1 MRSQKKTRHLLVKA
15 DGVWYTELDYKRKVL
30 FRQPQEEPFMK
41 ILAIDLNSL
50 MNRSFFAI
58 RTLTAKDGTP
68 TNALYGFAK
77 TYQKLIKTYQPDV
90 VIAAYDVH
98 APTFRHKMYADYK
111 GTRSPMADELRVQMP
126 LGREFVSLAGGTVI
140 GIEGW
145 EADDILGTIGRW
157 AEENKASCVIATG
170 DRDSFQLIS
179 DTVSVNLATNKGDVL
194 MTPKEIMDQY
204 GVAPEQMIEIKSL
217 MGDASDNIPGV
228 KGIGEKTAGTLIR
241 ENGSLSYILDHL
253 PEIKATPRIKKLI
266 EEHKEEALLSHT
278 LGTIRRDAPLPETPD
293 QLTGKKASPRLR
305 DFLTR
310 YSMATLIDS
319 FLPADEES
327 GTEEQEEKASASEK
341 AVIRTDPKL
350 SDVQKK
356 LETEETID
364 YLLLSD
370 ALLIRTGE
378 TEVSVFSS
386 EKEQALDW
394 MLKTEKQLVTFDAKE
409 TYKAGFERNEPVKC
423 LIEDLLLA
431 AYLLSSS
438 DKSYSLDEMYS
449 VYLPACKVG
458 GSREEQLLLLPE
470 LRKVVGGILRER
482 QMEYLYR
489 EIELPLCRVLASMEV
504 IGFQI
509 DQEGIKQFGQTLDE
523 QIASLKDEIMEL
535 AGVPFNF
542 NSTQQLAEILF
553 NRLGLPHGK
562 KTKNGYST
570 NAEVLES
577 LRGMHPIIEKILDY
591 RKLSKLS
598 STYVTGLL
606 KAVRADGRIHS
617 TFNQTETRTGR
628 ISSAEPNIQNIPV
641 RTKLGAEMRK
651 FFVAQEGWTLVDA
664 DYSQIELRILAHI
677 SGDKNMIEGFRQG
690 ADIHRMTASQVFHVP
705 FDEVPPE
712 LRSRS
717 KAINFGIVYGISAY
731 SLSQDIGVSVK
742 EAQQY
747 IDDYLHTY
755 EGVARYMKEAVEKAR
770 ENGYVE
776 TLFHRPRYLPDI
788 HASKAPLRAFS
799 ERVAMNMPI
808 QGTAADV
815 IKLAMIRVY
824 DRLASEGL
832 KARLILQVHDELLV
846 ETPEEEAEKVRE
858 IVEYEMEHAVD
869 YSVQLLSDAHIG
881 KNWYLAKG

>member
-1 MRSQKKTRHLLVKA
+1 
-15 DGVWYTELDYKRKVL
+15 
-30 FRQPQEEPFMK
+30 
-41 ILAIDLNSL
+41 
-50 MNRSFFAI
+50 
-58 RTLTAKDGTP
+58 
-68 TNALYGFAK
+68 
-77 TYQKLIKTYQPDV
+77 
-90 VIAAYDVH
+90 
-98 APTFRHKMYADYK
+98 
-111 GTRSPMADELRVQMP
+111 
-126 LGREFVSLAGGTVI
+126 
-140 GIEGW
+140 
-145 EADDILGTIGRW
+145 
-157 AEENKASCVIATG
+157 
-170 DRDSFQLIS
+170 
-179 DTVSVNLATNKGDVL
+179 
-194 MTPKEIMDQY
+194 
-204 GVAPEQMIEIKSL
+204 
-217 MGDASDNIPGV
+217 
-228 KGIGEKTAGTLIR
+228 
-241 ENGSLSYILDHL
+241 
-253 PEIKATPRIKKLI
+253 
-266 EEHKEEALLSHT
+266 
-278 LGTIRRDAPLPETPD
+278 
-293 QLTGKKASPRLR
+293 
-305 DFLTR
+305 
-310 YSMATLIDS
+310 
-319 FLPADEES
+319 
-327 GTEEQEEKASASEK
+327 
-341 AVIRTDPKL
+341 
-350 SDVQKK
+350 
-356 LETEETID
+356 
-364 YLLLSD
+364 
-370 ALLIRTGE
+370 
-378 TEVSVFSS
+378 
-386 EKEQALDW
+386 

>member
-1 MRSQKKTRHLLVKA
+1 
-15 DGVWYTELDYKRKVL
+15 
-30 FRQPQEEPFMK
+30 MK
-41 ILAIDLNSL
+41 ILAIDFNSL

-77 TYQKLIKTYQPDV
+77 TYQKLIKTYVPDV

-126 LGREFVSLAGGTVI
+126 LGREFIQLAGGTTV

-157 AEENKASCVIATG
+157 AEENGAECIIATG

-179 DTVSVNLATNKGDVL
+179 ETVSVNLATNKGDIL
-194 MTPKEIMDQY
+194 MTPKEIMAQY
-204 GVAPEQMIEIKSL
+204 GVTPAQMIEIKSL

-241 ENGSLSYILDHL
+241 ENGSLSNILEHL
-253 PEIKATPRIKKLI
+253 SDIKATPRIKKLI

-293 QLTGKKASPRLR
+293 MLVGKKASPGLR
-305 DFLTR
+305 TFLSR
-310 YSMATLIDS
+310 YNMASLAES
-319 FLPADEES
+319 FLEEGNINSEVGEES
-327 GTEEQEEKASASEK
+327 SSEK
-341 AVIRTDPKL
+341 EANDLILVTDPDVDTVWDKL
-350 SDVQKK
+350 KNVS
-356 LETEETID
+356 EIY
-364 YLLLSD
+364 YLQQADRLLV
-370 ALLIRTGE
+370 RTGE
-378 TEVSVFSS
+378 TEVSIFA
-386 EKEQALDW
+386 EKREEALVRL
-394 MLKTEKQLVTFDAKE
+394 LKTNVQLITFDAKE
-409 TYKAGFERNEPVKC
+409 TYKEGFIRNTPVHG

-438 DKSYSLDEMYS
+438 DKSYSLFEMCE
-449 VYLPACKVG
+449 VYLPAQKHAAG
-458 GSREEQLLLLPE
+458 EEGLLLLMSE
-470 LRKVVGGILRER
+470 LRKAVALILRER

-489 EIELPLCRVLASMEV
+489 EIELPLCQVLASMEV
-504 IGFQI
+504 LGFQI
-509 DQEGIKQFGQTLDE
+509 DREGIVRFGEMLDKQ
-523 QIASLKDEIMEL
+523 ISALKDEIMEL

-542 NSTQQLAEILF
+542 NSTQQLAEVLF

-577 LRGMHPIIEKILDY
+577 LRGMHPIVEKILEY

-606 KAVRADGRIHS
+606 KAVRPDGRIHS

-628 ISSAEPNIQNIPV
+628 ISSTEPNIQNIPV

-677 SGDKNMIEGFRQG
+677 SGDKNMIDGFKKG
-690 ADIHRMTASQVFHVP
+690 ADIHRMTASQVFHIP
-705 FDEVPPE
+705 FDEVPSE

-755 EGVARYMKEAVEKAR
+755 EGVARYMKESVERAR

-824 DRLASEGL
+824 NRLKAEGL
-832 KARLILQVHDELLV
+832 RARLILQVHDELLV
-846 ETPEEEAEKVRE
+846 EAPLEEAEKVKE
-858 IVEYEMEHAVD
+858 IVVYEMEHAVD
-869 YSVQLLSDAHIG
+869 YSVKLLSDAHIG
-881 KNWYLAKG
+881 ENWYIAKG